1 MLKGIFKIHYLIRL
15 IIFWMAYFAL
25 FRMLFIMY
33 HHTKIMDGQHS
44 ETVLSFLYALRL
56 DLSTACAIV
65 AIPYVLWVFQQ
76 FYRNRKLHLLNLAF
90 NCGAIIFVSFV
101 SILNFK
107 IYGEFGTMLNAR
119 AFDALVHS
127 KESLGFVSLWSVL
140 LLIIV
145 SLFFAFLGIKV
156 YRRYVFNFS
165 YPIENVRLK
174 FAQVIIFPIL
184 LGIFFRGGLQ
194 SVPINENSPHYSDVS
209 INNYIATNNIWYLAH
224 SFLNPEE
231 GEDVYFH

>member
-1 MLKGIFKIHYLIRL
+1 MFNVSKNVQLLYSIVDWFDKSLPTFKRRTESLV
-15 IIFWMAYFAL
+15 AE
-25 FRMLFIMY
+25 
-33 HHTKIMDGQHS
+33 K
-44 ETVLSFLYALRL
+44 LRL
-56 DLSTACAIV
+56 QEELFKLRSFRRDHEA
-65 AIPYVLWVFQQ
+65 
-76 FYRNRKLHLLNLAF
+76 RKLHLLNLAF